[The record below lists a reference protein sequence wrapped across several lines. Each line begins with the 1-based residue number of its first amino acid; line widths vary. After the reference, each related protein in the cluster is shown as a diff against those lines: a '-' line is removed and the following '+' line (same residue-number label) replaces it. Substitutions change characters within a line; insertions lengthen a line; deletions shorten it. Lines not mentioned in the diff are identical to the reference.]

1 MIEPRAHRPALTTTE
16 AAEILRREA
25 KAGRLAGEAVDAVLE
40 SVGERARPVAEA
52 PAGLTTREIE
62 VLRML
67 ARGMTNRQT
76 GQQLEIS
83 PKTVG
88 RHVES
93 IYSKIGASTRA
104 AAALFAVEHDLL
116 QP

>member
-1 MIEPRAHRPALTTTE
+1 M
-16 AAEILRREA
+16 LR
-25 KAGRLAGEAVDAVLE
+25 L
-40 SVGERARPVAEA
+40 
-52 PAGLTTREIE
+52 
-62 VLRML
+62 L
-67 ARGMTNRQT
+67 ARGMTNKQT
-76 GQQLEIS
+76 AQQLEIS

-116 QP
+116 RP